1 MSKISLF
8 QHLPQKGQEH
18 ICDSVLE
25 IAEFLNQIKY
35 GTYKKIIDNVRQEQ
49 DKKKRDQLKR
59 NLPSVTIAGVFKHRD
74 KDKLIQ
80 HSGFLCIDVDGFN
93 DKTLL
98 IQDPYTYALFSSASG
113 NGIAI
118 IVKVNPD
125 KHKESYNWLADYYYV
140 QYGICVDPAP
150 KNVASLRFVSYDES
164 LFLNEKSHKAK
175 TKSDKPK
182 KVHTLPIII
191 SDSKISD
198 LVKQVHNSGKNI
210 APDYET
216 YRNLG
221 FALANGF
228 GEQGRDYYHA
238 RSVDGVV
245 QQLTQMQGVDESEA
259 KSIAKE
265 VFERDDITLSTVSND
280 PDKLIESLIEFLKQ
294 NHPIRKNE
302 ITKKLEENG
311 SEVSEERLNT
321 IYLRSRMIFNS
332 KEITKDLVFSI
343 IHSDIIPSFNPI
355 TEYIEK
361 NRHRNNTGNIDAI
374 IQTIESDTPHCE
386 LFIRKWLISI
396 IAAYEFEPVRSV
408 LALCGGQNTGKTEWF
423 RRLLPSKLLPYYGE
437 SKLDAGKDD
446 ELLMCEKLMLIDDEM
461 GGKSKQDE
469 KHFKELTSKRTFSL
483 RPAYGRNNRD
493 YKRLAILGGTS
504 NTMDILNDPTGNTRI
519 LPVNVISI
527 NHDAYNAIN
536 KDELFM
542 ECVRTY
548 ESGYDWQLNKY
559 DLNTLAETS
568 REFEQDVFEEE
579 ILLKF
584 FAPESPNNYSEFL
597 SVAEMKHFIE
607 VNSSHRIQNFRKF
620 SQSINKIFGKSL
632 IKRTANSV
640 IRGRYVSKV
649 TLAQNSQS
657 ATT

>member
-175 TKSDKPK
+175 TKTDKPK

-191 SDSKISD
+191 SDSKIAD

-238 RSVDGVV
+238 LSMASEKYDSQQCDKQYTLSLQREGKTGKVITVGYFYWLLKQNGFTLPKTNEKALQVASLAKKSGRSVDGVV

-265 VFERDDITLSTVSND
+265 VFERDDITLSSVSND

-311 SEVSEERLNT
+311 RIIKKFVC
-321 IYLRSRMIFNS
+321 I
-332 KEITKDLVFSI
+332 KLV
-343 IHSDIIPSFNPI
+343 
-355 TEYIEK
+355 K
-361 NRHRNNTGNIDAI
+361 N
-374 IQTIESDTPHCE
+374 
-386 LFIRKWLISI
+386 
-396 IAAYEFEPVRSV
+396 
-408 LALCGGQNTGKTEWF
+408 
-423 RRLLPSKLLPYYGE
+423 
-437 SKLDAGKDD
+437 
-446 ELLMCEKLMLIDDEM
+446 
-461 GGKSKQDE
+461 
-469 KHFKELTSKRTFSL
+469 
-483 RPAYGRNNRD
+483 
-493 YKRLAILGGTS
+493 
-504 NTMDILNDPTGNTRI
+504 
-519 LPVNVISI
+519 
-527 NHDAYNAIN
+527 
-536 KDELFM
+536 
-542 ECVRTY
+542 
-548 ESGYDWQLNKY
+548 
-559 DLNTLAETS
+559 
-568 REFEQDVFEEE
+568 
-579 ILLKF
+579 
-584 FAPESPNNYSEFL
+584 
-597 SVAEMKHFIE
+597 
-607 VNSSHRIQNFRKF
+607 
-620 SQSINKIFGKSL
+620 
-632 IKRTANSV
+632 
-640 IRGRYVSKV
+640 
-649 TLAQNSQS
+649 
-657 ATT
+657 